1 MDRVDLATAGLF
13 FSWAAH
19 DLEEYVTMPSAS
31 RELAERIDWFPEEL
45 RRNGV
50 SREHVQV
57 AMGIMAALFA
67 VGSIRGQRS
76 RGRSWLYQALLQG
89 YGLHTFSH
97 LGSALLAR
105 GYTSG
110 CATALP
116 IVLPSWLWARRVLRE
131 EGVAVR
137 PSWGVIPAFPVVAGA
152 AHGAAYLATRG
163 RRGETPA
170 S

>member
-67 VGSIRGQRS
+67 VGSIQGQRS

-110 CATALP
+110 CATAFP
-116 IVLPSWLWARRVLRE
+116 VVLPFWLFANAALRSDGVELEPRRWTM
-131 EGVAVR
+131 A
-137 PSWGVIPAFPVVAGA
+137 AFPVVALA
-152 AHGAAYLATRG
+152 LHGGAYLVTRRWKG
-163 RRGETPA
+163 ARP
-170 S
+170 

>member
-19 DLEEYVTMPSAS
+19 DLEEYVTMPAAS
-31 RELAERIDWFPEEL
+31 RELAERIPWLPEEL
-45 RRNGV
+45 RRDGV
-50 SREHVQV
+50 SREHLRVG
-57 AMGIMAALFA
+57 MGIMAALFA
-67 VGSIRGQRS
+67 VGSIQGWRS
-76 RGRSWLYQALLQG
+76 RGRSRLYQALFQG
-89 YGLHTFSH
+89 YGLHSFSH
-97 LGSALLAR
+97 LGSAALAR

-110 CATALP
+110 SATALP

-131 EGVAVR
+131 EGVDVR
-137 PSWGVIPAFPVVAGA
+137 PSWWVIPAFPIVAGA

-163 RRGETPA
+163 RLGESSA

>member
-57 AMGIMAALFA
+57 AMGIMAALFGGP
-67 VGSIRGQRS
+67 VFLGLLCS
-76 RGRSWLYQALLQG
+76 RRYGFGR
-89 YGLHTFSH
+89 
-97 LGSALLAR
+97 
-105 GYTSG
+105 
-110 CATALP
+110 
-116 IVLPSWLWARRVLRE
+116 
-131 EGVAVR
+131 
-137 PSWGVIPAFPVVAGA
+137 
-152 AHGAAYLATRG
+152 
-163 RRGETPA
+163 
-170 S
+170 